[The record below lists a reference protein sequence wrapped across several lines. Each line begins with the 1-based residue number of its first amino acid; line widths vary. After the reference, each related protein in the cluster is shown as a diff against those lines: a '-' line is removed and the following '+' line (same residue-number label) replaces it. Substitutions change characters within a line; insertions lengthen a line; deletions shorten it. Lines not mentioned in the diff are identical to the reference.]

1 MKILVDEMPQ
11 NSAQCL
17 FSWKHIEYSK
27 RMCRLGGFCKM
38 TDGKCERLQTLNGYP
53 IDLRDEYFV
62 RGYERGFKDGSM
74 NE

>member
-17 FSWKHIEYSK
+17 FSWKHIEYSN

-38 TDGKCERLQTLNGYP
+38 TD
-53 IDLRDEYFV
+53 IS
-62 RGYERGFKDGSM
+62 ERGLWCFNTIDKLKKTGKHYDIASILEAM
-74 NE
+74 RK